1 MMDEWGG
8 AKELYDIKIKLNQ
21 PLDINDRH
29 YDINETILSFDKAEI
44 AQMQQGKSRHRANGG
59 FNNNLLIEW
68 ETDREMSFLISHGV
82 LSATSWALLSNSK
95 IKEEKKKSVSYDEI
109 VPVIEQ
115 DDYWYCLLKYIPN
128 HNLINFGIQGNPD
141 GESLPMGRREWLPLK
156 PLPPQKDRYIFCYDA
171 DTGKKIE
178 KFEIKGNM
186 IIFKAEHKNV
196 IVDYTFDYINNVL
209 TLDIGNRLL
218 KGFLKLTAK
227 MTIKDYLTGEPRTA
241 ILSMP
246 RIKLQS
252 NLIANL
258 GLGFD
263 CATVSDFAFI
273 GYPDEGRLDE
283 QTSVCSL
290 TFLPTELTGDYL

>member
-1 MMDEWGG
+1 MDEWGG

-21 PLDINDRH
+21 SLDINDRH
-29 YDINETILSFDKAEI
+29 YDINETILSFDRAEI

-95 IKEEKKKSVSYDEI
+95 IKEEKKKSVPYDEI
-109 VPVIEQ
+109 VPVVEQ
-115 DDYWYCLLKYIPN
+115 DDYWYCLLKYVPN
-128 HNLINFGIQGNPD
+128 HKLINFGIQGNPD

-156 PLPPQKDRYIFCYDA
+156 PLPPQKDHYIFCYDA

-186 IIFKAEHKNV
+186 IIFKAEHRNV
-196 IVDYTFDYINNVL
+196 VVDYTFDYVDNIL

-258 GLGFD
+258 GSGFD

-273 GYPDEGRLDE
+273 GYPSEGRLDE
-283 QTSVCSL
+283 QTTVCSL